1 VKSWVEDDPPA
12 VLPVA
17 AACKPSYIVAV
28 TVTLMSDR
36 SGCGSIEVASL
47 LAADRCAAAH
57 SAERLASYSDEYVGS
72 NRVVGLV
79 ETLTGLGPR
88 QSWELLLDLAR
99 PWVIQIP
106 LVDTLGNIG
115 GHTWPTEASAP
126 RHVECRVSPAG
137 QAVLDAEA
145 RNIAPV
151 PAGLVNGTLWRG
163 GLQPPLEPT
172 RVIAALRQL
181 RDHPDTPD
189 EAVITIAGPPPS
201 LTGCDVSGDL
211 NALAAGER
219 VMLRQTGRI
228 RLTGNPVPESPPSR
242 DPAQPRGPVT
252 ARPGFSTAHS
262 AEQAEARAQLV
273 IESLPP
279 ENDGT
284 EVGRSLD
291 SIRLPMDRPMPE
303 GLAARRPGRLLIA
316 DVVDLSRDG
325 DPVRFAI
332 TLLPGSDPAAER
344 EKLLA
349 HDGLT
354 SETAAEYPAP
364 LATVLR
370 AWVQRYGGEDITD
383 SLTRFENATGQDRGE
398 GREAN

>member
-1 VKSWVEDDPPA
+1 
-12 VLPVA
+12 
-17 AACKPSYIVAV
+17 
-28 TVTLMSDR
+28 MSDR
-36 SGCGSIEVASL
+36 SGCSSIEVASL
-47 LAADRCAAAH
+47 LAADRCAAAR

-88 QSWELLLDLAR
+88 QSWELLLDLAQ
-99 PWVIQIP
+99 PWTIQVP

-115 GHTWPTEASAP
+115 GHTWPAGASAP

-151 PAGLVNGTLWRG
+151 PAGLVNGTLRRG
-163 GLQPPLEPT
+163 GLQPPLEPA

-189 EAVITIAGPPPS
+189 EAVINIAGPPPS
-201 LTGCDVSGDL
+201 LTGCAVSGDL

-219 VMLRQTGRI
+219 AVLRQTARI
-228 RLTGNPVPESPPSR
+228 RLTGNPTPEPPPPP
-242 DPAQPRGPVT
+242 DPAKPRGPVIS
-252 ARPGFSTAHS
+252 RPGFLAANW

-279 ENDGT
+279 ENDGI
-284 EVGRSLD
+284 EVGRYLD
-291 SIRLPMDRPMPE
+291 SIRLPMDRPIPE
-303 GLAARRPGRLLIA
+303 GPAARRPGRLRIA

-332 TLLPGSDPAAER
+332 TLAPGSDPAAAR

-354 SETAAEYPAP
+354 SETPAQYPAP

-370 AWVQRYGGEDITD
+370 AWVHRHGHQDITD
-383 SLTRFENATGQDRGE
+383 SLTRFENAIRQDRGE